1 MKNTLEKEMKKS
13 SVLFIIPPYL
23 AVDEILTG
31 EPESWL
37 ANCAAPLGVLSIAAY
52 IDKNANVDCQLL
64 DLNASIA
71 KRPDDFLNIEWSE
84 FLKEE
89 MSALKFNLKPDI
101 AGIGAIF
108 NSQLGYL
115 KLISDYCKELWPEIV
130 VTSGGGGPSNLSQE
144 VFDLAPNIDGIAVGE
159 AEKAFLNL
167 VISKDRIKFLE
178 TGRAWKTRNRIKN
191 KEVFSHDYVDDLDEI
206 PFYKYDLM
214 DRSFGVTRKIDG
226 SSYKDYKKEELGDK
240 LRHKGNFSNRKLSYV
255 KEGTVAASMMTSRG
269 CPFFCNFCASHTMHG
284 RSMRYHT
291 VERVITDACRLRDDF
306 GINTLL
312 FEDDLFFAD
321 RQKSIDII
329 NGLAAEGFELDFSGG
344 LSVAHLYSDKVVE
357 AMKNAGVRVV
367 KLAVE
372 SGSERVLSE
381 IIKKPYR
388 KLSTVRKVVDK
399 LRAAEIF
406 VRAFW
411 VIGNP
416 GETKEEILESLEFF
430 KKTGFNWVSI
440 MIAAPIAGSELY
452 DVCKEKNLLISDRID
467 TFHFGKA
474 NIKLDHSTPKEFER
488 FRYLLNLDANFVN
501 NYDLKNNH
509 PDKALLGLE
518 DVLSRVPNHAFAS
531 YYMSECYRQLND
543 DDNANKYL
551 NKYFE
556 IIESNEKWAHY
567 SKYFGLPLKPADKI
581 NNSYIPAEILNSE
594 WTKDFFQATA

>member
-1 MKNTLEKEMKKS
+1 MEITKEMKKS
-13 SVLFIIPPYL
+13 SVIFIVPPYL

-37 ANCAAPLGVLSIAAY
+37 ANCAAPLGILSIAAY

-71 KRPDDFLNIEWSE
+71 KRPDDFLNKKWNE

-89 MSALKFNLKPDI
+89 MLTLKIKLEPDI
-101 AGIGAIF
+101 VGIGAIF

-115 KLISDYCKELWPEIV
+115 KLISDYCKELWPEV
-130 VTSGGGGPSNLSQE
+130 VITAGGGGPSNLSQE

-167 VISKDRIKFLE
+167 VISNDRIKFLE
-178 TGRAWKTRNRIKN
+178 TGKAWKTRARLKN
-191 KEVFSHDYVDDLDEI
+191 KEKFSHDYIDKLDEI

-226 SSYKDYKKEELGDK
+226 SSYKDYKKEKLGDK
-240 LRHKGNFSNRKLSYV
+240 LRHKGHFSNRKLSYV
-255 KEGTVAASMMTSRG
+255 KEGTVAASMMSSRG
-269 CPFFCNFCASHTMHG
+269 CPFFCNFCSSHTMHG
-284 RSMRYHT
+284 RTMRYHT
-291 VERVITDACRLRDDF
+291 VERVIDDARHLRDEF
-306 GINTLL
+306 GVNTLL

-321 RQKSIDII
+321 RQKSIDIV

-344 LSVAHLYSDKVVE
+344 LSVAHLYSDKVVD
-357 AMKNAGVRVV
+357 ALKNAGVRVV

-372 SGSERVLSE
+372 SGNERVLKE
-381 IIKKPYR
+381 IIRKPYR
-388 KLSTVRKVVDK
+388 KLSTVIKVVEK
-399 LRAAEIF
+399 LRAADIF
-406 VRAFW
+406 IRAFW

-416 GETKEEILESLEFF
+416 GETKEEILESHEFF

-452 DVCKEKNLLISDRID
+452 NVCKEKDLLISDRID

-474 NIKLDHSTPKEFER
+474 NIKLPHSSPKEFER
-488 FRYLLNLDANFVN
+488 FRYLLNLDANFVE
-501 NYDLKNNH
+501 NYDLKNGH

-518 DVLSRVPNHAFAS
+518 DVLSRAPNHAFAS
-531 YYMSECYRQLND
+531 YFMAECYRQLND
-543 DDNANKYL
+543 DANANKYL

-556 IIESNEKWAHY
+556 NIKTNEKWRQY
-567 SKYFGLPLKPADKI
+567 SEYFGLPIKSFDTIKDSFIPTKTS
-581 NNSYIPAEILNSE
+581 NSQWAKE
-594 WTKDFFQATA
+594 FFKTTA